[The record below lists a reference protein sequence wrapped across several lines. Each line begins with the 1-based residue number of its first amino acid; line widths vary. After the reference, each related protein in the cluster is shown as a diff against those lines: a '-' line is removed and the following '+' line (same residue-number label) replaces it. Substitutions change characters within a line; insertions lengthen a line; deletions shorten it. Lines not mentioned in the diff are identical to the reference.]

1 MIRRLVEYPDR
12 RIKPLVYTMRSSG
25 IRVGAWDYLRWKH
38 VIPIKDDKKEEVIV
52 AANLIVYNQIDLL
65 LEEHPI

>member
-1 MIRRLVEYPDR
+1 
-12 RIKPLVYTMRSSG
+12 MRSSG
-25 IRVGAWDYLRWKH
+25 IRVGAWDNLRWKH

-52 AANLIVYNQIDLL
+52 AAKLIVYNQIDLL